1 MNALVFG
8 RAISKSLFTLH
19 LFTQNDILTT
29 IIPTTLFALVAA
41 PLCSPYRCVHVVWWI
56 WLHLLHFNVA
66 NQVIDPAEDGRNKA
80 SRPIPAGY
88 ISLRDA
94 VYLRWCL
101 VPICL
106 VASAFYSIQVLSAS
120 LAITL
125 LTLWYNEF
133 KAHSHH
139 WFSKNLMTGLGYACF
154 QAGATLIAGR
164 DMSRLEP
171 NALLAVFL
179 SIAMF
184 ATTLQAQDFKDQEG
198 DRSIGRRTLPIAHPS
213 PARVSMFVGLPM
225 WSICLTQVWG
235 MDAFCSVAFIFYSG
249 LVGLRFMVCKTTKA
263 DRLSCKLYSLW
274 FSVAH
279 LLPGYWRYFHEART
293 HIS

>member
-1 MNALVFG
+1 MSALDFG
-8 RAISKSLFTLH
+8 RAISKSLFTLY
-19 LFTQNDILTT
+19 LFTHNDILTT
-29 IIPTTLFALVAA
+29 IIPTTLFALVSA
-41 PLCSPYRCVHVVWWI
+41 PLYSPYRCVHVVWWI

-94 VYLRWCL
+94 VYLRWSL

-106 VASAFYSIQVLSAS
+106 VSSAFYSIQVLSAS

-133 KAHSHH
+133 KAHNH

-164 DMSRLEP
+164 DMSQLEP
-171 NALLAVFL
+171 NALLAVLL

-225 WSICLTQVWG
+225 WSICLTQVWR
-235 MDAFCSVAFIFYSG
+235 MDAYCSVAFVLYSG
-249 LVGLRFMVCKTTKA
+249 LVGLRFMVCKTTQA
-263 DRLSCKLYSLW
+263 DRLSCQLYSVSYTLICVT
-274 FSVAH
+274 SA
-279 LLPGYWRYFHEART
+279 
-293 HIS
+293 

>member
-1 MNALVFG
+1 MSALDFG
-8 RAISKSLFTLH
+8 RAISKSLCTLY
-19 LFTQNDILTT
+19 LFTHNDILTT
-29 IIPTTLFALVAA
+29 IIPTTLFALVSA
-41 PLCSPYRCVHVVWWI
+41 PLYSPYRCVHVVWWI
-56 WLHLLHFNVA
+56 WLHLLQFNVA

-80 SRPIPAGY
+80 NRPIPAGY

-94 VYLRWCL
+94 VYLRWSL
-101 VPICL
+101 IPICS
-106 VASAFYSIQVLSAS
+106 VSSAFYSMQVLSAS

-133 KAHSHH
+133 KAHIH

-171 NALLAVFL
+171 NALLAVLL

-198 DRSIGRRTLPIAHPS
+198 DRSIGRQTLPIAHPS
-213 PARVSMFVGLPM
+213 PARVSMFIGLPI
-225 WSICLTQVWG
+225 WSICLTQVWRI
-235 MDAFCSVAFIFYSG
+235 DAYCSVAFVSYSG
-249 LVGLRFMVCKTTKA
+249 LIGLRFMVCKTAQA
-263 DRLSCKLYSLW
+263 DRLSCQLYSLW

-279 LLPGYWRYFHEART
+279 LLPGYWRYFHEASI